1 MQCWLAALQLSLR
14 ARGVLAGKAS
24 PQPLTNGD
32 RADAEQQTRRGSWT
46 GQLESGKANGVR
58 KEGLEGGYICLDNV
72 CIFFFFLPKQSP
84 HWTLQMV
91 HAFPGLSVQ
100 PWLPPR
106 SHPVFL
112 QGKAVRRGSYWE
124 ALLCSSSFG
133 EAGEKRT
140 WAESYLGKQ
149 LQGCPPGATRHT
161 ATSS

>member
-72 CIFFFFLPKQSP
+72 CIFFFFPPKTESALDITNGACVPWVVSAALAPTPISP
-84 HWTLQMV
+84 GV
-91 HAFPGLSVQ
+91 PA
-100 PWLPPR
+100 
-106 SHPVFL
+106 
-112 QGKAVRRGSYWE
+112 GKGS
-124 ALLCSSSFG
+124 
-133 EAGEKRT
+133 
-140 WAESYLGKQ
+140 
-149 LQGCPPGATRHT
+149 
-161 ATSS
+161 

>member
-1 MQCWLAALQLSLR
+1 MLARCSAAVPAS
-14 ARGVLAGKAS
+14 ARCAGFKES

-32 RADAEQQTRRGSWT
+32 RADAEQQMRRGSRT
-46 GQLESGKANGVR
+46 GQLESVKANGVG
-58 KEGLEGGYICLDNV
+58 KEGLEGGYICLDDV
-72 CIFFFFLPKQSP
+72 CICFFLPKQSP

-106 SHPVFL
+106 SHTLFL
-112 QGKAVRRGSYWE
+112 QGKAVRQHREHAWE
-124 ALLCSSSFG
+124 ALLCSSSSG
-133 EAGEKRT
+133 EAGEERT
-140 WAESYLGKQ
+140 RAESCLGKQ